1 MTVFFEVEYIG
12 QAHFGDFSPPGW
24 DSFVWTITEASLDLL
39 AVVIGLFMLFR
50 HPERWS
56 EIALDSV
63 GRGDVWRYA
72 CRDVRMCRLK

>member
-12 QAHFGDFSPPGW
+12 QAYSGDFSPSGW
-24 DSFVWTITEASLDLL
+24 VPFVWTITEASLDLL

-72 CRDVRMCRLK
+72 CRDVRMCGLK